1 MKVFIALGLLL
12 LAGPAFGAPSPAA
25 APGTPFGQPPSTVQ
39 HPNDLKKLSLDE
51 LQEIEVTSV
60 SRRPEKLL
68 ETASAIQVI
77 TADDIRRAG
86 ATSVPEALRLASNL
100 QVAQVDSRAW
110 AISARGF
117 NGTSANKLLV
127 LIDGR
132 VVYTPLHA
140 AVFWEVQ
147 DTLLEDIDRIEVIS
161 GPGATLWG
169 ANAVNGVINIITKT
183 AADTRGMLVTGGGGS
198 ELQGVGGFRYGGTI
212 GDRVHVRGYGKY
224 FDRDNSE
231 LPDRTQATNAWNM
244 GQGGFRLDWDASS
257 GDRVTVQGDAY
268 DGQIAQPALS
278 HIAVSGSNVLGRWS
292 HTRSRNSGFT
302 LQMYADRTHRNIPG
316 TFGEDVNIY
325 DADFEH
331 HVRVPGRHDIIWGVG
346 YRVNHDDVA
355 NSALLA
361 FLPAQVTQQWFNGF
375 VQDEMPLA
383 GNRLHLT
390 LGTKIEHN
398 DYTGIEVEPGGRL
411 GWTLTERHMLWGAI
425 SRAVRTPSRIDREFF
440 APPSAPFLLAGGPGF
455 VSEEVLAYELGYRSR
470 PHERLSL
477 AVATFY
483 NDYDNLRSTEQVNRP
498 APFPIVLANGQ
509 TGTSYGAELTA
520 EYRAT
525 DWWRLRSGYTEVR
538 LHIHPKPGSTD
549 KTFGSS
555 ESHDPNH
562 QWFLRH
568 SLDLRAHLQLDFGFR
583 HVGQIANQAVPAYS
597 ELDGRLGWQATKT
610 LECSIVGQNLL
621 HGHHAEFG
629 APATR
634 KEIERG
640 WYVKLAWR
648 F

>member
-1 MKVFIALGLLL
+1 VKVFTALGLLL
-12 LAGPAFGAPSPAA
+12 FAGPVFGQAPSTAQLP
-25 APGTPFGQPPSTVQ
+25 
-39 HPNDLKKLSLDE
+39 HDLKKLSLDQ
-51 LQEIEVTSV
+51 LQQIEVTSV

-100 QVAQVDSRAW
+100 QVAQVDSRSW

-183 AADTRGMLVTGGGGS
+183 AADTQGMLVTGGGGS
-198 ELQGVGGFRYGGTI
+198 ELQGLGGVRYGATI
-212 GDRVHVRGYGKY
+212 GDRVHVRAYGKY
-224 FDRDNSE
+224 FERDNSA
-231 LPDRTQATNAWNM
+231 LPDRTQATNDWDM
-244 GQGGFRLDWDASS
+244 GQGGFRLEWDASS
-257 GDRVTVQGDAY
+257 VDHVTVQGDAY
-268 DGQIAQPALS
+268 DGRIAQPALS
-278 HIAVSGSNVLGRWS
+278 HITVSGSNVLGRWS
-292 HTRSRNSGFT
+292 HTLSKNSDFT
-302 LQMYADRTHRNIPG
+302 LQMYVDRTHRNIPG

-331 HVRVPGRHDIIWGVG
+331 HVRVPERHDIVWGFG

-361 FLPAQVTQQWFNGF
+361 FLPAQVTQQWFTGF
-375 VQDEMPLA
+375 VQDDMPLA

-398 DYTGIEVEPGGRL
+398 DYTGIEVEPSGRL
-411 GWTLTERHMLWGAI
+411 GWTLTERQMLWGAI
-425 SRAVRTPSRIDREFF
+425 SRAVRTPSRIDRDFF
-440 APPSAPFLLAGGPGF
+440 APGSPPFLLAGGPGF
-455 VSEEVLAYELGYRSR
+455 VSEDVLAYELGYRSR
-470 PHERLSL
+470 PHERLAL

-483 NDYDNLRSTEQVNRP
+483 NDYDNLRSVERVNFP
-498 APFPIVLANGQ
+498 APFPLVLANGQ

-520 EYRAT
+520 EYRAS
-525 DWWRLRSGYTEVR
+525 DRWRLRSGYTALR
-538 LHIHPKPGSTD
+538 LHIRPKPGSTD
-549 KTFGSS
+549 QTFGSA
-555 ESHDPNH
+555 ESHDPH
-562 QWFLRH
+562 RQWFLRQ
-568 SLDLRAHLQLDFGFR
+568 SLDVRAHLQLDFGFR
-583 HVGQIANQAVPAYS
+583 YVSQIANQAVPAYG
-597 ELDGRLGWQATKT
+597 ELDGRLGWQATKA

-621 HGHHAEFG
+621 HDHHAEFG
-629 APATR
+629 ALATR
-634 KEIERG
+634 KNVERG
-640 WYVKLAWR
+640 AYVKLAWR

>member
-1 MKVFIALGLLL
+1 VKVFTALGLLL
-12 LAGPAFGAPSPAA
+12 LAGHAFGAPSAA
-25 APGTPFGQPPSTVQ
+25 AALEPPFGQPPATVQ

-51 LQEIEVTSV
+51 LQEVEVTSV

-100 QVAQVDSRAW
+100 QVAQVDSRSW

-147 DTLLEDIDRIEVIS
+147 DTLVEDIDRIEVIS

-183 AADTRGMLVTGGGGS
+183 AADTQGMLVTGGGGS
-198 ELQGVGGFRYGGTI
+198 ELQGLGGFRYGGTI

-231 LPDRTQATNAWNM
+231 SPDRTQATNAWNM
-244 GQGGFRLDWDASS
+244 GQGGFRLEWDASS

-268 DGQIAQPALS
+268 DGRIAQPALS

-292 HTRSRNSGFT
+292 HTLSRNSGFT
-302 LQMYADRTHRNIPG
+302 LQMYADRTHRNMPG

-331 HVRVPGRHDIIWGVG
+331 HVRVPGRHDIVWGFG

-361 FLPAQVTQQWFNGF
+361 FLPAQVTQQWFDGF

-383 GNRLHLT
+383 GDRLHLT

-411 GWTLTERHMLWGAI
+411 GWTLTERQMLWGAI
-425 SRAVRTPSRIDREFF
+425 SRAVRTPSRVDREFF

-483 NDYDNLRSTEQVNRP
+483 NDYDNLRSIERVNFP
-498 APFPIVLANGQ
+498 APFPVVIANGLS
-509 TGTSYGAELTA
+509 GTSYGAELTA
-520 EYRAT
+520 EYRAS
-525 DWWRLRSGYTEVR
+525 DWWRLRSGYTELR
-538 LHIHPKPGSTD
+538 LHIRPKPGSTD
-549 KTFGSS
+549 QTFGSS

-562 QWFLRH
+562 LWFLRQ

-583 HVGQIANQAVPAYS
+583 HVGRIANQAVPAYN

-610 LECSIVGQNLL
+610 LEWSIVGQNLL
-621 HGHHAEFG
+621 HDHHAEFG
-629 APATR
+629 APAAR

-640 WYVKLAWR
+640 AYVKLAWR